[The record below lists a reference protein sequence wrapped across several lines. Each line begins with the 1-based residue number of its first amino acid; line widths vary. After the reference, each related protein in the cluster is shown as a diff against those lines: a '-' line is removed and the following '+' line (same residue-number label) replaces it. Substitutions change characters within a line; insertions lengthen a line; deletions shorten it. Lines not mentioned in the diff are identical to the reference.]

1 MAKRFKD
8 LNGVLLTET
17 YTPRNGEARSRETRY
32 AYDSKDYS
40 YKIEETGDTMYML
53 DYHNNYELVELVVKD
68 KCIYHNGMVYINA
81 CKASDADKVK
91 DYIPYHYS
99 NSETKKYAKYFIK
112 VHSRGSRSHS
122 GLFFTTEKEALE
134 WQKKLRAGECFISLK
149 PNDIV
154 YLVINSKDIIDA
166 RVTKAENV
174 NDTDNYLFEGTRFNL
189 YLDGLGCVMLNS
201 LRFEDKASEMLDT
214 YFYTYNLDGLKK
226 RNYDYYSYSSGVK
239 LFMTRAD
246 AEKSISDSVKRKQK
260 SATVKYL
267 KSIENHDGKPISFSD
282 KNGKQLHYGDR
293 VAYAVSM
300 GSSAPFISFGIVK
313 GESKTRVSIVDE
325 TEKDHDGN
333 LEKHS
338 VLPGSI
344 LLIKE
349 AEFNT
354 TSGYSFVKAK

>member
-1 MAKRFKD
+1 MAKKFKE

-17 YTPRNGEARSRETRY
+17 YAPREGEAKTKQVRF
-32 AYDSKDYS
+32 AYDSKNYS

-53 DYHNNYELVELVVKD
+53 DYRNNYELVELIVKV
-68 KCIYHNGMVYINA
+68 KFLHYNGMVYINA

-99 NSETKKYAKYFIK
+99 NSETKKYAQYFIK
-112 VHSRGSRSHS
+112 IHSRGSRSHS

-154 YLVINSKDIIDA
+154 YLAINNKDIIDA
-166 RVTKAENV
+166 RVIKTVATKKS
-174 NDTDNYLFEGTRFNL
+174 DTSEWFEKTQFEIH
-189 YLDGLGCVMLNS
+189 LDGLGFVFLDG
-201 LRFEDKASEMLDT
+201 LRFEDKASEILDT
-214 YFYTYNLDGLKK
+214 AYYTYNLDGLKQ
-226 RNYDYYSYSSGVK
+226 NGYEYGSTVK
-239 LFMTRAD
+239 LFMKRAD

-354 TSGYSFVKAK
+354 NSGYSFVKAK